1 MSLTLVAPER
11 HLAPPPAA
19 ARPPAPSAG
28 RQPPATEF
36 AWRVLEEI
44 DYGLILL
51 GPTGVLQHANHIAQR
66 ELARGRFLRPDGD
79 GVATPTA
86 LQTEALRRAVSA
98 ASQGRRQMLSLRND
112 DATLPVAC
120 VPLSGQADDL
130 RRSPVL
136 VMLARQPD
144 TGNLALSFFA
154 RSHGLTPAEEAVL
167 KALCEGLD
175 VRDIAVAHGVTEY
188 TVRTQV
194 RSLRDK
200 TGAGSMRLLVQRV
213 AALPPVVP
221 MWVGE
226 SAAAAT

>member
-1 MSLTLVAPER
+1 MSPTLLAPER
-11 HLAPPPAA
+11 PLAPPPTA
-19 ARPPAPSAG
+19 ARPSVPSTG
-28 RQPPATEF
+28 GHPPATEF

-66 ELARGRFLRPDGD
+66 ELARGRFLRPDGS
-79 GVATPTA
+79 GVVTPTA
-86 LQTEALRRAVSA
+86 LQTDAFRQAVGA
-98 ASQGRRQMLSLRND
+98 ASHGRRQMLTLRHGD
-112 DATLPVAC
+112 DTLPVAC
-120 VPLSGQADDL
+120 VPLSGQADAA
-130 RRSPVL
+130 RPSPVL

-144 TGNLALSFFA
+144 TRNLALSFFA
-154 RSHGLTPAEEAVL
+154 RSHGLTPTEEAVL
-167 KALCEGLD
+167 KALCDGLD
-175 VRDIAVAHGVTEY
+175 VRDIATAHGVTEY

-226 SAAAAT
+226 PTSASA